1 MDFDFAS
8 ALVSNTEETLI
19 SPEDIFSKM
28 TSGKQLWLGQG
39 DALRKW
45 DEEREKNDILLSMDT
60 GMGKTIV
67 GLLISYSIMNER
79 KMKSLYICA
88 SKQLV
93 EQTIAE
99 ANDLGIEVASYMN
112 GIFTNEFDFN
122 QCKVPLITTYQALFN
137 GKSRFH
143 KEEIGGIVFDDSH
156 VADNILKN
164 CFTLNVSKSVN
175 TKVYNNIASLSK
187 PYFESSNQETRFSQ
201 IINGKS
207 DEVLILPPFELK
219 SHYDEI
225 KKILIENDVES
236 NKELLFAWEYL
247 KDNLDMCLFLLNQ
260 NRIEI
265 MPPIIPAK
273 TLSYFK
279 EDVKRVYLSATH
291 INKDY
296 FPRYYGNKIK
306 STISFPSGKSKTKK
320 FIISPFKTNM
330 HLKNTKSVRT
340 KLLNALSEEKAL
352 IITPSFKRNK
362 NWLDI
367 ESENIIE
374 TNSTNI
380 VEKISEFKSSKN
392 KKLILSN
399 RYDGI
404 DFPGDSCRVLIFDGL
419 PIEGSLLDT
428 YLTNHLKAV
437 NYTRNEISS
446 KIIQGIGR
454 IFRGIDDYGIIIFVD
469 KNEINWIYTPRN
481 MYSLPNTLQIQLK
494 VGDQLN
500 KMISNE
506 NFDQLI
512 NQVLSNKK
520 TLVDAYDKFIEEEN
534 KKFIDRTTEF
544 EESQNNMERISVLES
559 KIFCLLWERDYSLI
573 EELISDLLKES
584 ESFDSTINSWHNFL
598 SAIMYQVIGKEEES
612 KEHFYIAQTISKVT
626 PKPLDYKKVE
636 FQESKN
642 ELSNNII
649 DLIQMYKKSNLTSVL
664 KEKFDYLDG
673 DKYKLQD
680 RKHELGIEALGK
692 YLGYDTERPD
702 NTYKTG
708 PDVLWKLPNN
718 KYVLLELKTNKDEGN
733 YSKKETSQ
741 SLDHLEW
748 IKNRESLIDNKK
760 LYSIIVGPHNEVNHD
775 ANPSEESFI
784 ITLDEFKKY
793 AESLVSL
800 IERSFGSGIRSTDQ
814 IDELTKEFSLDW
826 ETYFDKQME
835 KVLAIDLKS

>member
-39 DALRKW
+39 DALREW
-45 DEEREKNDILLSMDT
+45 DKERTKNDILLSMDT

-67 GLLISYSIMNER
+67 GLLISYSLMNER
-79 KMKSLYICA
+79 KMKSIYVCA

-93 EQTIAE
+93 EQTVSE
-99 ANDLGIEVASYMN
+99 ANQLGITVASYTN
-112 GIFTNEFDFN
+112 GEFTNEFEFN
-122 QCKVPLITTYQALFN
+122 QCKVPLITTYQSLFN

-143 KEEIGGIVFDDSH
+143 KEDIGGIVFDDSH

-164 CFTLNVSKSVN
+164 CFTLNISKSDN
-175 TKVYNNIASLSK
+175 QKIYEKISSLAK
-187 PYFESSNQETRFSQ
+187 PYFESSNQEVRFTQ
-201 IINGKS
+201 VINNKS

-219 SHYDEI
+219 EHYSEI
-225 KKILIENDVES
+225 RKILIENEVQT
-236 NKELLFAWEYL
+236 NKDLLFAWEYL

-265 MPPIIPAK
+265 MPPIIPSK

-279 EDVKRVYLSATH
+279 NDVRRVYLSATH
-291 INKDY
+291 INRDY

-330 HLKNTKSVRT
+330 YFKDTKSVRM
-340 KLLNALSEEKAL
+340 KLLNVLSDEKAL

-362 NWLDI
+362 KWLET

-380 VEKISEFKSSKN
+380 IEKISEFKNSKN

-500 KMISNE
+500 HMITNE
-506 NFDQLI
+506 NFDHLI

-520 TLVDAYDKFIEEEN
+520 SLIDAYDKFMDDEN
-534 KKFIDRTTEF
+534 KIFIDRTSEF
-544 EESQNNMERISVLES
+544 EESQNSMERISILES
-559 KIFCLLWERDYSLI
+559 KIFSSLWERDYSII
-573 EELISDLLKES
+573 EELISDLLKET

-598 SAIMYQVIGKEEES
+598 SGMIYQVLGKDDES
-612 KEHFYIAQTISKVT
+612 NEYFYKAQTISKVT
-626 PKPLDYKKVE
+626 PKPLDYKKPE
-636 FQESKN
+636 FKESKN
-642 ELSNNII
+642 ELSNNIVE
-649 DLIQMYKKSNLTSVL
+649 LIQMYKKTKLILDL

-673 DKYKLQD
+673 NKYKLQD
-680 RKHELGIEALGK
+680 KKHELGIEALGK

-702 NTYKTG
+702 NLYKTG

-718 KYVLLELKTNKDEGN
+718 KYVLLELKTNKDDGN

-748 IKNRESLIDNKK
+748 IKNRESLIDNKN
-760 LYSIIVGPHNEVNHD
+760 LYSIIIGPHNKVNHD
-775 ANPSEESFI
+775 ANPSEYTYI
-784 ITLDEFKKY
+784 ITLEEFKKY
-793 AESLVSL
+793 AELLISL
-800 IERSFGSGIRSTDQ
+800 IERSFSGAIRNTEQ
-814 IDELTKEFSLDW
+814 IDELTKEFDLNW
-826 ETYFDKQME
+826 ESYFETTIE
-835 KVLAIDLKS
+835 KILAINLKV

>member
-8 ALVSNTEETLI
+8 GLVSNTEEILI

-39 DALRKW
+39 DALREW
-45 DEEREKNDILLSMDT
+45 DKERNKSDILLSMDT

-67 GLLISYSIMNER
+67 GLLISYSLMNER
-79 KMKSLYICA
+79 KMKSIYVCA

-93 EQTIAE
+93 DQTVTE
-99 ANDLGIEVASYMN
+99 ANNLGIAVASYS
-112 GIFTNEFDFN
+112 GGDFINEFEFN

-137 GKSRFH
+137 GKSKFH
-143 KEEIGGIVFDDSH
+143 NEDIGGIVFDDSH

-164 CFTLNVSKSVN
+164 CFTLNISKSDN
-175 TKVYNNIASLSK
+175 SEIYEKVSSLAR
-187 PYFESSNQETRFSQ
+187 PYFESSNQIVRFNQ
-201 IINGKS
+201 VTNNKS

-219 SHYDEI
+219 EHFNEI
-225 KKILIENDVES
+225 RKILIENRVEE
-236 NKELLFAWEYL
+236 NPNLLFSWEYL

-265 MPPIIPAK
+265 MPPIIPSK

-279 EDVKRVYLSATH
+279 NDVRRVYLSATH

-306 STISFPSGKSKTKK
+306 KTISFPSGKSKTKK
-320 FIISPFKTNM
+320 FIISPFKTRM
-330 HLKNTKSVRT
+330 YLKDTQNVRK
-340 KLLNALSEEKAL
+340 KLLSVLSDEKAL

-362 NWLDI
+362 NWLDLDK
-367 ESENIIE
+367 ESIIE

-380 VEKISEFKSSKN
+380 IEKILEFKSSKN

-419 PIEGSLLDT
+419 PIEGTLLDT
-428 YLTNHLKAV
+428 YLTNHLKAI

-481 MYSLPNTLQIQLK
+481 MYSFPNTLQIQLK

-500 KMISNE
+500 QMITNE

-512 NQVLSNKK
+512 SQVLTNKK
-520 TLVDAYDKFIEEEN
+520 SLTDAYDKFIDDEN
-534 KKFIDRTTEF
+534 KKFIDRTNEF
-544 EESQNNMERISVLES
+544 EESQNNMEKISILES
-559 KIFCLLWERDYSLI
+559 KIFCSLWDRDYSSI
-573 EELISDLLKES
+573 EELISDLIKES
-584 ESFDSTINSWHNFL
+584 ETFDSTINSWHNFL
-598 SAIMYQVIGKEEES
+598 SGMIYQVLGKDDES
-612 KEHFYIAQTISKVT
+612 NEYFYKAQTISKIT
-626 PKPLDYKKVE
+626 PKPLNYKKAE
-636 FQESKN
+636 YQKSKK

-649 DLIQMYKKSNLTSVL
+649 ELIQMYKKNKLISDLN
-664 KEKFDYLDG
+664 KKFDYLDSN
-673 DKYKLQD
+673 KYKLQD
-680 RKHELGIEALGK
+680 KKHELGIEALGK

-702 NTYKTG
+702 DLYKTG

-718 KYVLLELKTNKDEGN
+718 KYVLLELKTNKDDGN

-741 SLDHLEW
+741 SLDHIEW
-748 IKNRESLIDNKK
+748 IKNRESLIDNKN
-760 LYSIIVGPHNEVNHD
+760 LYSIIIGPHNKVNHD
-775 ANPSEESFI
+775 ANPSEETYI
-784 ITLDEFKKY
+784 VALEEFKKY
-793 AESLVSL
+793 AELLISL
-800 IERSFGSGIRSTDQ
+800 IERSFSPSIRNTEQ
-814 IDELTKEFSLDW
+814 IDKLTEEFDLNW
-826 ETYFDKQME
+826 ESYFKTKME
-835 KVLAIDLKS
+835 KILAIDLK